1 MFFKVSDVSVDY
13 EPGEEVVTDRIEAD
27 TAEDAIVAALSAI
40 SPSMEVFVAEG
51 LRNNPHEFTEH
62 VLSAFKAEA
71 VGYSA

>member
-40 SPSMEVFVAEG
+40 SPDYIADLLRSDAEGVSKYILPGYVAE
-51 LRNNPHEFTEH
+51 P
-62 VLSAFKAEA
+62 VA
-71 VGYSA
+71 